1 MPSTRRWGARSKT
14 RCARQTREYCH
25 IEKNKSS
32 VRSSSRRFKSIQQ
45 ECAHTTTAALS
56 VISCTDGGPAMAVRA
71 GNCRR
76 GGAGPPRPLRRRRLP
91 VSSACE
97 RVSIA
102 QEILFARQ
110 RRRLRT
116 RTPPGSDAFK
126 GVRVTRPC
134 FRGRLPLRA
143 AALRCIAA
151 AYFTALTTVST
162 PGQRP
167 RTRTRTDAA
176 RARAG

>member
-45 ECAHTTTAALS
+45 EYAHTTTAALS

-91 VSSACE
+91 VSRASCVYV
-97 RVSIA
+97 RSSVLPS
-102 QEILFARQ
+102 LCL
-110 RRRLRT
+110 RLRVPT
-116 RTPPGSDAFK
+116 RECACLTRARSATTLLSRPG
-126 GVRVTRPC
+126 
-134 FRGRLPLRA
+134 A
-143 AALRCIAA
+143 AALHRCPV
-151 AYFTALTTVST
+151 FH
-162 PGQRP
+162 
-167 RTRTRTDAA
+167 
-176 RARAG
+176 